1 MLRSAALRVL
11 DDDDRDS
18 VLALLDADPAA
29 NVFVAARV
37 HAQGL
42 DPWRLGGEMWGWT
55 SHGRVRALCYAG
67 ANFVPVGDDPHAL
80 QAFADRARRQGRRC
94 SSLVGETAAVGPL
107 WELLEPEWG
116 PARDVRPH
124 QPLMVT
130 SRPSGVTPDPLV
142 RLVRPDELDTLL
154 PACVAMF
161 TEEVGIPPSAADRGA
176 NYRARVNELILQKRA
191 YARIEDGRVVFKAEL
206 GAVTP
211 YACQVQGV
219 WVDPSL
225 RGRGLSVAG
234 MAAVVD
240 LALADAAP
248 LVSLYVNDYNL
259 AALAAYRRVGFHETG
274 TFMSVLF

>member
-161 TEEVGIPPSAADRGA
+161 TEEVGVPPSAADRGA

-248 LVSLYVNDYNL
+248 LVSLYVNDYNV
-259 AALAAYRRVGFHETG
+259 AAIAAYRRVGFHETG

>member
-1 MLRSAALRVL
+1 VL

-161 TEEVGIPPSAADRGA
+161 TEEVGVPPSAADRGA

-248 LVSLYVNDYNL
+248 LVSLYVNDYNV
-259 AALAAYRRVGFHETG
+259 AAIAAYRRVGFRETG

>member
-11 DDDDRDS
+11 DDDDRAS
-18 VLALLDADPAA
+18 ALALLDADPAA

-55 SHGRVRALCYAG
+55 SRGRLRALCYAG
-67 ANFVPVGDDPHAL
+67 ANFVPVGDDPDAL

-107 WELLEPEWG
+107 WELLEPGWG
-116 PARDVRPH
+116 PARDVRPR
-124 QPLMVT
+124 QPLMVA
-130 SRPSGVTPDPLV
+130 SKASAVPPDPLIRRV
-142 RLVRPDELDTLL
+142 RSDELDILL

-161 TEEVGIPPSAADRGA
+161 TEEVGVPPSTADRGA
-176 NYRARVNELILQKRA
+176 NYRARINELILQGRA
-191 YARIEDGRVVFKAEL
+191 YARIENGRVVFKAEL

-219 WVDPSL
+219 WVDPPL
-225 RGRGLSVAG
+225 RGRGLSVGG
-234 MAAVVD
+234 MAAVLN
-240 LALADAAP
+240 LALANAAP

-259 AALAAYRRVGFHETG
+259 AALAAYRRVGFRETG